1 MLVFV
6 SSDALM
12 TIIERSKRDQEGKPV
27 FYFLAGSQTCA
38 VQDMLTIFYSTK
50 STIWLSNCFV
60 MYRSFQE
67 NWLKCECSR
76 LKFIIN
82 K

>member
-27 FYFLAGSQTCA
+27 FYFLSGPQTCA
-38 VQDMLTIFYSTK
+38 VQDMLAIFYSTE
-50 STIWLSNCFV
+50 STIWPFNRFV
-60 MYRSFQE
+60 MYRSYMGM
-67 NWLKCECSR
+67 NTAD
-76 LKFIIN
+76 
-82 K
+82 